1 MNFAFAF
8 FHPSTFQ
15 ITPMDANAGSLIKDF
30 INLKESNRALQT
42 WISVGGWSFNDPGN
56 NPDTRTAFSDMA
68 SSSGNRGKFIAS
80 LLSFMRNH
88 GFDGVDLDWEY
99 PAADDRGGK
108 EADTAN
114 YVSLVKEMKAAFG
127 LRYGLTV
134 TLPASFWY
142 LRHFDVKAMQP
153 YVDWFNIMTYDIHG
167 TFTRKHQSAWSKCN
181 RCMGFIEQVY
191 RPIHT
196 VCLFHIISKPSL
208 TYRPHTNLTEIDEGL
223 SLLWRAG
230 VSASN
235 VVMGLGFYGR
245 SFKLSSPSCNKPGCT
260 FSSGATAGACTGASG
275 ILSLAEIDRTIK
287 QYSLTASYD
296 AAAAVKWITWNSDQW
311 VSYDD
316 DQTFKQKSDYARD
329 LGLSGTM
336 VWAVDQAATG
346 SNDAYFG
353 AAFYQK
359 SSGLSK
365 KSIAIAQTQLDAQ
378 SSCYTSFCGKG
389 CAPGYSPDGG
399 YETKGRVGELG
410 VGSECKDGETQQ
422 ICCKTGTIMGKCRW
436 YGYRGKGLSCYGG
449 QCPQGD
455 TLIVVN
461 SNSYFNHP
469 EVNIVEDHTC
479 NGGSQIYCCRGFMAS
494 MQLGRDAELLQAEDV
509 ESGDAKTLAKRDF
522 KTCLKTGLITDGVLV
537 ASVQAVPVVDLIAD
551 VLGVAAA
558 GIITVSL
565 SPQSSMNKIDA
576 PYEGS
581 LLDERKRSSNQQN
594 VRLQPSSHKRSTRK
608 SDCRHF
614 VWGKASA
621 TTAQRSPQVGFRT
634 EAIWPVCAPQILCMQ
649 IDNVAPRWALKVY
662 TASQTGCQVTYTC
675 KYGRGFDQVCDN
687 QKYGIDKVMGGVNVF
702 SYDEFGNRQGRVQ
715 SLWAKDHNKEYRSS
729 FGPPVSGGGRNRCE
743 IDEFPLGSLR
753 ESANYAAQALRA
765 LDGNENGKQ
774 GIDWQQ
780 WLLAEWYPCS
790 TVLKA
795 PPPITWSIGD
805 PPAGDSRTA
814 AAPSKTIARYGFDS
828 VSGKAQCWPTYS
840 FGSGPQTV
848 IRDHGFR
855 VGHGDPLFGNGAW
868 PAQDYK
874 EAPRSAGGNP
884 TNVNSAAFVKKRWGM
899 EMWEFGDMTIP
910 TKTAEA
916 TLLAEKRDSIPT
928 DGAIQVRQQ
937 KSPTEDQPDLDTA
950 VQNAQVGTDPGKAT
964 ITPPPTV
971 GHEAHLKRHA
981 KGVDHHGHGL

>member
-167 TFTRKHQSAWSKCN
+167 VWDSSNKFT
-181 RCMGFIEQVY
+181 GPYI
-191 RPIHT
+191 
-196 VCLFHIISKPSL
+196 
-208 TYRPHTNLTEIDEGL
+208 RPHTNLTEIDEGL

-558 GIITVSL
+558 GIITAACWMSESEAQINKMSGY
-565 SPQSSMNKIDA
+565 SPPLTRGQLANQIAGISSGAK
-576 PYEGS
+576 P
-581 LLDERKRSSNQQN
+581 
-594 VRLQPSSHKRSTRK
+594 
-608 SDCRHF
+608 
-614 VWGKASA
+614 
-621 TTAQRSPQVGFRT
+621 
-634 EAIWPVCAPQILCMQ
+634 APQPPKGVPKSGSGPKQ
-649 IDNVAPRWALKVY
+649 YGQWALKVY

-855 VGHGDPLFGNGAW
+855 VGHGDPLFSNGAW
-868 PAQDYK
+868 PAQGYK

-928 DGAIQVRQQ
+928 DGAIHVRQQ

-981 KGVDHHGHGL
+981 KGFDHHGHAL